1 MNFFVKLQKIQQ
13 KDKIFSQSYFQN
25 ILQYPL
31 NMFRRKN
38 NVKKCEFVFKENK
51 QIFKLSIFMYFLFY
65 KKYIYNN
72 KKLLNIPKS
81 EKNYPNFKFD
91 PKFDFTT

>member
-13 KDKIFSQSYFQN
+13 KDKIFSQTYFQN

-38 NVKKCEFVFKENK
+38 NVKKCEFFFIGNRK
-51 QIFKLSIFMYFLFY
+51 IFKLSMFMYFLFY

-72 KKLLNIPKS
+72 KKLLNIPK
-81 EKNYPNFKFD
+81 K
-91 PKFDFTT
+91 